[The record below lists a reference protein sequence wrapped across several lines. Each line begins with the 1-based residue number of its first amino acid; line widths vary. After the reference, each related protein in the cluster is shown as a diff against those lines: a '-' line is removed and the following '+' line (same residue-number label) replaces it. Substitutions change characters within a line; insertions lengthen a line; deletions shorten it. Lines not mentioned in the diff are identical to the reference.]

1 MKNKITKKQITI
13 VIFSVIFIFMFV
25 LNFLTPLIA
34 DDFSYSFG
42 ADGRIKNLYDIYNK
56 QVDHYFTWGGRT
68 VAHTIAQ
75 IFLLFPKIIFSI
87 ANTFAYVLLIYL
99 IYRIARGKSEDKP
112 ILVIAINLLL
122 WFVLPVFGQTCLWL
136 IGSCNYLWTTDIIL
150 IFILKYMENKPTK
163 RKILSMILMF
173 LLGIIAGWTNE
184 NTAVGAIFIV
194 VASLF
199 FMKKSKVKLEKWHIS
214 GAIGIVIGFILLIAA
229 PGNYARN
236 ELFVDNTSVIVKW
249 IYRAVNYSISFVDI
263 LKPLILFTIILVT
276 INIYYKKKIEK
287 NVIVYLIA
295 AVLTVY
301 SMVLS
306 PTFPERAWFG
316 VIIYA
321 IIADMYLLYNV
332 DKLNRVYTY
341 IIADVVLV
349 FLTLYCSQYL
359 NTALGIKELKSTWNS
374 RIDYIESE
382 KANNNFNVKV
392 ERYVTLDK
400 HNPNYKLEDI
410 AADEG
415 TWPNND
421 IAKYFGIQ
429 GISSK

>member
-13 VIFSVIFIFMFV
+13 VMFSAIFIFMFV

-150 IFILKYMENKPTK
+150 IFMLKYIENKPTK

-199 FMKKSKVKLEKWHIS
+199 FMKKTKVKLEKWHIS
-214 GAIGIVIGFILLIAA
+214 GAVGIVIGFILLIVA

-249 IYRAVNYSISFVDI
+249 IYRAVNYSITFVDI
-263 LKPLILFTIILVT
+263 LKPLILFTIILGT

-332 DKLNRVYTY
+332 DKLNKVYTY

-374 RIDYIESE
+374 RINYIESE

>member
-13 VIFSVIFIFMFV
+13 VMFSAIFIFMFV

-99 IYRIARGKSEDKP
+99 IYRIVRGKSEDKP
-112 ILVIAINLLL
+112 ILIIAINLLL

-150 IFILKYMENKPTK
+150 IFMLKYMENKPTK
-163 RKILSMILMF
+163 RKILSMVLMF

-214 GAIGIVIGFILLIAA
+214 GAVGIVIGFILLIAA

-236 ELFVDNTSVIVKW
+236 ELFVDNTSVIIRW
-249 IYRAVNYSISFVDI
+249 IYRAVNYSISFVEI
-263 LKPLILFTIILVT
+263 LKPLILLTIILGSIYV
-276 INIYYKKKIEK
+276 YYKKKIEN
-287 NVIVYLIA
+287 NVIVFLIA
-295 AVLTVY
+295 VVLTVY
-301 SMVLS
+301 SMILS

-332 DKLNRVYTY
+332 DKLNKVYTY

-374 RIDYIESE
+374 RINYIESE
-382 KANNNFNVKV
+382 KANNKFNVKV

>member
-150 IFILKYMENKPTK
+150 IFILKYIENKPTK

-214 GAIGIVIGFILLIAA
+214 GAVGIVIGFILLIVA

-301 SMVLS
+301 SMLLS

-332 DKLNRVYTY
+332 DKLNKVYTY

-349 FLTLYCSQYL
+349 FLTLYCGQYL

-374 RIDYIESE
+374 RINYIESE

-421 IAKYFGIQ
+421 IAKFFGIQ
-429 GISSK
+429 EISSK

>member
-13 VIFSVIFIFMFV
+13 VMFSAIFIFMFV

-68 VAHTIAQ
+68 VAHTVAQ

-99 IYRIARGKSEDKP
+99 IYRVARGKSEDKP

-150 IFILKYMENKPTK
+150 IFMLKYMENKPTK
-163 RKILSMILMF
+163 RKILSMVLMF

-332 DKLNRVYTY
+332 DKLNKVYTY

-359 NTALGIKELKSTWNS
+359 NTVLGIKELKSTWNS
-374 RIDYIESE
+374 RINYIESE

>member
-13 VIFSVIFIFMFV
+13 VMFSAIFIFMFV

-150 IFILKYMENKPTK
+150 IFILKYMENKPAK
-163 RKILSMILMF
+163 RKILSMVLMF

-214 GAIGIVIGFILLIAA
+214 GAAGIVIGFILLIAA

-332 DKLNRVYTY
+332 DKLNKVYTY

-374 RIDYIESE
+374 RINYIESE

>member
-214 GAIGIVIGFILLIAA
+214 GAVGIVIGFILLIVA

-301 SMVLS
+301 SMLLS

-332 DKLNRVYTY
+332 DKLNKVYTY

-349 FLTLYCSQYL
+349 FLTLYCGQYL

-374 RIDYIESE
+374 RINYIESE
-382 KANNNFNVKV
+382 KANNDFNVKV

-421 IAKYFGIQ
+421 IAKFFGIQ
-429 GISSK
+429 EISSK

>member
-1 MKNKITKKQITI
+1 M
-13 VIFSVIFIFMFV
+13 
-25 LNFLTPLIA
+25 
-34 DDFSYSFG
+34 
-42 ADGRIKNLYDIYNK
+42 
-56 QVDHYFTWGGRT
+56 
-68 VAHTIAQ
+68 
-75 IFLLFPKIIFSI
+75 
-87 ANTFAYVLLIYL
+87 
-99 IYRIARGKSEDKP
+99 
-112 ILVIAINLLL
+112 
-122 WFVLPVFGQTCLWL
+122 
-136 IGSCNYLWTTDIIL
+136 
-150 IFILKYMENKPTK
+150 LKYMENKPTK
-163 RKILSMILMF
+163 RKILSMVLMF

-214 GAIGIVIGFILLIAA
+214 GAAGIVIGFILLIAA

-332 DKLNRVYTY
+332 DKLNKVYTY

-374 RIDYIESE
+374 RINYIESE
-382 KANNNFNVKV
+382 KTNNNFNVKV

>member
-214 GAIGIVIGFILLIAA
+214 GAVGIVIGFILLIVA

-301 SMVLS
+301 SMLLS

-332 DKLNRVYTY
+332 DKLNKVYTY

-349 FLTLYCSQYL
+349 FLTLYCGQYL

-374 RIDYIESE
+374 RINYIESE

-421 IAKYFGIQ
+421 IAKFFGIQ
-429 GISSK
+429 EISSK

>member
-13 VIFSVIFIFMFV
+13 VMFSAIFIFMFV

-150 IFILKYMENKPTK
+150 IFMLKYMENKPTK

-214 GAIGIVIGFILLIAA
+214 GAVGIVIGFILLIAA

-276 INIYYKKKIEK
+276 INIYYKKEIEK

-321 IIADMYLLYNV
+321 IIADMYLLYDV
-332 DKLNRVYTY
+332 DKLNKVYTY

-374 RIDYIESE
+374 RINYIESE

-421 IAKYFGIQ
+421 ISKYFGIQ

>member
-13 VIFSVIFIFMFV
+13 VMFSAIFIFMFV

-99 IYRIARGKSEDKP
+99 IYRISRGKSEDKP

-184 NTAVGAIFIV
+184 NTAVGTIFIV

-199 FMKKSKVKLEKWHIS
+199 FMKKSKAKLEKWHIS
-214 GAIGIVIGFILLIAA
+214 GAVGIVIGFILLIVA

-332 DKLNRVYTY
+332 DKLNKVYTY

-374 RIDYIESE
+374 RINYIESE
-382 KANNNFNVKV
+382 KTNNNFNVKV

>member
-1 MKNKITKKQITI
+1 M
-13 VIFSVIFIFMFV
+13 
-25 LNFLTPLIA
+25 
-34 DDFSYSFG
+34 
-42 ADGRIKNLYDIYNK
+42 
-56 QVDHYFTWGGRT
+56 
-68 VAHTIAQ
+68 
-75 IFLLFPKIIFSI
+75 
-87 ANTFAYVLLIYL
+87 
-99 IYRIARGKSEDKP
+99 
-112 ILVIAINLLL
+112 
-122 WFVLPVFGQTCLWL
+122 
-136 IGSCNYLWTTDIIL
+136 
-150 IFILKYMENKPTK
+150 LKYMENKPTK

-199 FMKKSKVKLEKWHIS
+199 FMKKSEVKLEKWHIS
-214 GAIGIVIGFILLIAA
+214 GAVGIVIGFILLIAA

-332 DKLNRVYTY
+332 DKLNKVYTY

-374 RIDYIESE
+374 RINYIESE
-382 KANNNFNVKV
+382 KTNNNFNVKV

>member
-13 VIFSVIFIFMFV
+13 VMFSAIFIFMFV

-150 IFILKYMENKPTK
+150 IFMLKYMENKPTK
-163 RKILSMILMF
+163 RKILLMILMF

-214 GAIGIVIGFILLIAA
+214 GAVGIVIGFILLIAA

-263 LKPLILFTIILVT
+263 LKPLILFTIIFVT

-332 DKLNRVYTY
+332 DKLNKVYTY

-374 RIDYIESE
+374 RINYIESE

-421 IAKYFGIQ
+421 ISKYFGIQ

>member
-306 PTFPERAWFG
+306 PTFSERAWFG

>member
-68 VAHTIAQ
+68 VAHTVAQ

-99 IYRIARGKSEDKP
+99 IYRIVRGKSEDKP

-184 NTAVGAIFIV
+184 NTAVGTIFIV

-214 GAIGIVIGFILLIAA
+214 GAVGIVIGFILLIAA